1 MQKVKIKIADNK
13 TPKKV
18 GRPRKYETEEARHE
32 ANCTSKRKHWHNEY
46 GKPDAVKRMEQLE
59 KLVSVKIVRIEEDLT
74 LRVKKLED
82 DVHKLKW
89 HCYKEEI
96 KK

>member
-18 GRPRKYETEEARHE
+18 GRPRKYDTEEAKHE
-32 ANCTSKRKHWHNEY
+32 AICTSKRKYWHNEY
-46 GKPDAVKRMEQLE
+46 GKPDLEKRVENLE
-59 KLVSVKIVRIEEDLT
+59 KLVSVKVVKGEENLEV
-74 LRVKKLED
+74 RVKTLES
-82 DVHKLKW
+82 DVNNLKW
-89 HCYKEEI
+89 HCYEEGL